1 MSAARQAG
9 AQEADQ
15 EPGEGEQ
22 GDQEEGDHVQAVV
35 LGQVQVTAADLQVL
49 GSSRPSN
56 KLQEIHSHILRMG
69 PGKFRTLI

>member
-22 GDQEEGDHVQAVV
+22 EDQEEGDHVQAVV
-35 LGQVQVTAADLQVL
+35 LGQVQVTTAHLQVL
-49 GSSRPSN
+49 SSFRPSN
-56 KLQEIHSHILRMG
+56 KLQEIHSNILRMG

>member
-22 GDQEEGDHVQAVV
+22 EDQEEGDHVQAVV
-35 LGQVQVTAADLQVL
+35 LGQVQVTAADLQML
-49 GSSRPSN
+49 SSSRPSD
-56 KLQEIHSHILRMG
+56 KLQEIHSNILRMS
-69 PGKFRTLI
+69 PAESKS

>member
-15 EPGEGEQ
+15 EPGEGDQE
-22 GDQEEGDHVQAVV
+22 DQEEGDHVQAVV

-49 GSSRPSN
+49 GSFRPAH

-69 PGKFRTLI
+69 PEELRS